1 MKPDQTWC
9 SLFCFSSGL
18 TVSNNL
24 ITLLHFLFFSPQ
36 PPQKFWKGNKE
47 INTTGQGKTEKEMS
61 CLQRE
66 PDTSYFACDSV
77 FWIQMW
83 TFWSS
88 VGANTYFCKVTKLAE
103 RGRQYN
109 YCEWCLG
116 FYSQHLWQEVP
127 LERVRFILLFFF
139 LSNVRCQLYI
149 YLLYNAGFYDS
160 LSNIP
165 VCC

>member
-1 MKPDQTWC
+1 M
-9 SLFCFSSGL
+9 
-18 TVSNNL
+18 
-24 ITLLHFLFFSPQ
+24 FFSPQ
-36 PPQKFWKGNKE
+36 PPQKFWKGNKV

-88 VGANTYFCKVTKLAE
+88 VGANTYFCTVTKLAE

-109 YCEWCLG
+109 YYEWCLG

-127 LERVRFILLFFF
+127 LKRVRFILPFFF
-139 LSNVRCQLYI
+139 CQMCGDSYTSICCTMQVFMTPFPIFLFAVNIFTQLYCQLPHA
-149 YLLYNAGFYDS
+149 LL
-160 LSNIP
+160 LIWSNKCP
-165 VCC
+165 DKV